1 MLGNCRVHRLPPC
14 YVPTFP
20 RTTLVMGDVIMGD
33 VVSHVDLFAAPVI
46 LKIASLKGDVAT
58 FVTFQ
63 DHSRKC
69 RLTNP
74 SVSI

>member
-20 RTTLVMGDVIMGD
+20 RTTLVMGD